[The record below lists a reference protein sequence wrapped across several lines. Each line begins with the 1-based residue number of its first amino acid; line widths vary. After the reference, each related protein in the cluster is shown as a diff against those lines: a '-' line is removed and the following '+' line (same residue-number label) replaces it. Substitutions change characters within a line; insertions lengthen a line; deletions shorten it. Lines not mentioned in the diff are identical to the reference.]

1 MQNIIDLIPGYVRI
15 ETYAKGNAVALN
27 VNPVS
32 SFAFGKERE
41 PLALSTHD
49 EVPCFFVH
57 EDGYFGAIK
66 VNFEEA
72 IGGKIPE
79 LVGKAL
85 SENGLSGD
93 KLHVIMGPCLTF
105 SHTPVSEETYV
116 EVAKVYRG
124 ACKGTSG
131 VFYIDVPFICLLQF
145 RALGVKME
153 NIRIGD
159 YDTYENPSLLYS
171 ALREEHEENVTLAT
185 LL

>member
-1 MQNIIDLIPGYVRI
+1 MQNIVDVIPGYVRI
-15 ETYAKGNAVALN
+15 ETYVKGNQVAPN
-27 VNPVS
+27 VEPIP
-32 SFAFGKERE
+32 SFAFGKEKA
-41 PLALSTHD
+41 PLALSHHD
-49 EVPCFFVH
+49 ELPCFFYH

-72 IGGKIPE
+72 VNGKILD

-85 SENGLSGD
+85 TENGLAGE

-105 SHTPVSEETYV
+105 SHTPVSEETFA
-116 EVAKVYRG
+116 EVAKTYRG

-131 VFYIDVPFICLLQF
+131 VYYVDVPLICLLQF
-145 RALGVKME
+145 RSLGAKME

-159 YDTYENPSLLYS
+159 YDTFEDPSLFYS
-171 ALREEHEENVTLAT
+171 KAREEEEENVTLAT